1 MRKNGSLKGTI
12 AALAVV
18 GTALLF
24 SGCSNKITQEQ
35 LTQLKNL
42 RAQEKSLNES
52 ILQKKDAKSRLEQE
66 LSTRKNELK
75 ECNDQKQ
82 FVIEKLQS
90 WPNVW
95 PAE

>member
-1 MRKNGSLKGTI
+1 MRKNGSFKSIICFAVLG
-12 AALAVV
+12 AALCFA
-18 GTALLF
+18 
-24 SGCSNKITQEQ
+24 GCSNKITEEQ

-75 ECNDQKQ
+75 DCNEQKQ
-82 FVIEKLQS
+82 YVLEKLQN

-95 PAE
+95 PTE